1 MTDII
6 IINVLIGDRTFRLKT
21 KKADEEIV
29 RKTVKMVNEKV
40 MEYKSKFA
48 GKDMQDYVSMAL
60 LWLAT
65 EQNKAG
71 EFLIGM
77 QETEEK
83 LHSLESKLDR
93 LLQGDEDEEEAD
105 EKQTNPD

>member
-21 KKADEEIV
+21 KKEDEGIV
-29 RKTVKMVNEKV
+29 RQTVKMVNDKV
-40 MEYKSKFA
+40 MEYKTKFA

-71 EFLIGM
+71 AFLIEM
-77 QETEEK
+77 QQTEQK
-83 LHSLESKLDR
+83 LQSMEAKLDK
-93 LLQGDEDEEEAD
+93 LLGESSDEDAE
-105 EKQTNPD
+105 